1 MKRRLEKE
9 KGRTR
14 KSSGSMTFLSTLA
27 HHLRKWLAPKR
38 LLEVSQAGRQ
48 AGRQRQSDRRQSES
62 SSSHPLAVLPVC
74 LPARKRA
81 VNYARQ
87 SKCIHVRLLN
97 VIYNQPPTTLL
108 HFPTFSFHL
117 PFILV
122 IIHWHSCHS
131 MRMRMRIRI
140 VALLARLD
148 LVQGRTQPAKSCA
161 KICLPDCLAIII
173 ITIIMRIRII
183 IIREGAWQL

>member
-1 MKRRLEKE
+1 MA
-9 KGRTR
+9 G
-14 KSSGSMTFLSTLA
+14 
-27 HHLRKWLAPKR
+27 PKKTPR
-38 LLEVSQAGRQ
+38 SQPGRQ

-97 VIYNQPPTTLL
+97 VIYNQPPSTLF
-108 HFPTFSFHL
+108 HFLTFSFHL

-131 MRMRMRIRI
+131 MRLRMRI
-140 VALLARLD
+140 RLD
-148 LVQGRTQPAKSCA
+148 LVQARTQPAKSCA
-161 KICLPDCLAIII
+161 KICLPDCQAIII

-183 IIREGAWQL
+183 IIIIREGAWQL